1 MANSSYLGFAYPTLD
16 LKQAITRIGFSQLQG
31 LVTMLALR
39 SQILSGE
46 FFKDEVEWVMEMS
59 LAMARLCQQLS
70 RELEMN
76 PEEAFTVGLLNH
88 IEYLIVLG
96 EASRFSTDNGRE
108 AISRCAITETIIR
121 LGRTIHELIA
131 KSWGFGTTR
140 WTKLATKTDG
150 SRAFEQ
156 SNAVELISRLNI
168 LQRALVSGLGGNKRI
183 TDTAGFDPRTLSKAI
198 DVAII
203 PTYK

>member
-1 MANSSYLGFAYPTLD
+1 MNLFLDDRAEPLELQRIPLKDRAFVFANTKKVRD
-16 LKQAITRIGFSQLQG
+16 
-31 LVTMLALR
+31 
-39 SQILSGE
+39 
-46 FFKDEVEWVMEMS
+46 
-59 LAMARLCQQLS
+59 
-70 RELEMN
+70 N
-76 PEEAFTVGLLNH
+76 N
-88 IEYLIVLG
+88 YLIVLG

-108 AISRCAITETIIR
+108 AISRFAITETINR

-150 SRAFEQ
+150 SRDFEQ
-156 SNAVELISRLNI
+156 SNAVEFISRLNI

-183 TDTAGFDPRTLSKAI
+183 TDTAGFDSRTLSKAI
-198 DVAII
+198 DVVIT